1 MIAARIDALELI
13 DAWQEGD
20 PTMRERFAF
29 PIDALAGAASTA
41 AVYFEVR
48 PGHHCGR
55 HVHTAEELLLI
66 LAGETEA
73 RVGEETARLPTG
85 GLVVAPAGVPH
96 DLYCVGQGLCVLGRG
111 AAEQGHRRVGVLAIV
126 AQPRGDVAAAGE
138 VEQAEG
144 GIAEQRQDHRP
155 GPEAGLAAVLAEHH
169 VLAIVQTVFDPP
181 VPTLEGEEACRIG
194 VDGREAGDA
203 VVPRP
208 LGQAAFAPGAL
219 QAEDLR

>member
-1 MIAARIDALELI
+1 MAMIAARIDALELI

-96 DLYCVGQGLCVLGRG
+96 DLYCVGDDTLKVLGFF
-111 AAEQGHRRVGVLAIV
+111 
-126 AQPRGDVAAAGE
+126 PS
-138 VEQAEG
+138 
-144 GIAEQRQDHRP
+144 
-155 GPEAGLAAVLAEHH
+155 AAV
-169 VLAIVQTVFDPP
+169 ITTFDAPVAPTGRATFIMGAPP
-181 VPTLEGEEACRIG
+181 DEEAH
-194 VDGREAGDA
+194 
-203 VVPRP
+203 
-208 LGQAAFAPGAL
+208 
-219 QAEDLR
+219 